1 MTAKLEKTVYARIT
15 TNDYDILTQLADQ
28 RQQTMSQLIRK
39 ILIDANV
46 LPRLQAIQQELNLG

>member
-15 TNDYDILTQLADQ
+15 TEDFIILTQLADQ

-46 LPRLQAIQQELNLG
+46 LPRHQQTTPEPNPV

>member
-15 TNDYDILTQLADQ
+15 ADDYNILTQLADQ

-46 LPRLQAIQQELNLG
+46 LPRLQPIKAEPIPG

>member
-15 TNDYDILTQLADQ
+15 ADDYNILTQLADQ

-46 LPRLQAIQQELNLG
+46 LPRQVPIKAEPNPG

>member
-15 TNDYDILTQLADQ
+15 ADDYNILTQLADQ

-46 LPRLQAIQQELNLG
+46 LPRHQQTRPEANPG